1 MSTLLY
7 RPQDLPKKFIMQ
19 ERLLGGGRVN
29 YNFCNRTKWYPA
41 GWKFNKITLGK
52 MHAKLHYL
60 AWHAPK
66 PIQKKYKK
74 IYDNFSKIH
83 FGSNRASVRYLNK
96 YSCHSWM

>member
-1 MSTLLY
+1 MNKF
-7 RPQDLPKKFIMQ
+7 RPQNLPKKHVMQ
-19 ERLLGGGRVN
+19 ERLLGGRVS
-29 YNFCNRTKWYPA
+29 YNWQPRIKWYPA
-41 GWKFNKITLGK
+41 GWKFNNKVLGNI
-52 MHAKLHYL
+52 HSRLHYL

-74 IYDNFSKIH
+74 IYDNFSKKH